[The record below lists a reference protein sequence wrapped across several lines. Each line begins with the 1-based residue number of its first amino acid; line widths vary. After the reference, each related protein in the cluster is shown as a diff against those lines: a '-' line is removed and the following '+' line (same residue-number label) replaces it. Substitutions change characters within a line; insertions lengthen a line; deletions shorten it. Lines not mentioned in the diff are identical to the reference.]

1 MVGKRQ
7 PDRGTVVEAS
17 FDRSAHRARI
27 EQRHG
32 RIGAVVDARKHQV
45 DLALA
50 EQVVESD
57 LHAVDRRA
65 AERVNFQSLLLAH
78 LADEEGREHRE
89 CVAHAALRPFGSD
102 DDHPSESAGDVDKG
116 LHAA

>member
-1 MVGKRQ
+1 MVVERQ
-7 PDRGTVVEAS
+7 PDRRAIVEAA
-17 FDRSAHRARI
+17 FDSRPHRPRV
-27 EQRHG
+27 EHVHG

-65 AERVNFQSLLLAH
+65 AQCVNFQSLLLAH